1 MNYLKQTQETYRQIA
16 ADYALAWQK
25 RGSMLAELE
34 KFVSLLPAGAT
45 VLDVGC
51 GPGKDTAVLQAHNLN
66 AIGLDYSYEMMQVG
80 RDEYG
85 RTVPFCQAD
94 MRHLP
99 IGPQVDGIWA
109 CASLLHLH
117 RDDFLPTLQQFW
129 RVLRPGGIL
138 YLSVKQ
144 GDGEKWVLTTKYGH
158 DLPRF
163 FTFWQPETL
172 DLLLETAAF
181 SILAG
186 WAYQGEHDAW
196 LDRFAQKL
204 PMEVEP

>member
-66 AIGLDYSYEMMQVG
+66 AIGLDYSYEMMQVS

-99 IGPQVDGIWA
+99 IG
-109 CASLLHLH
+109 H
-117 RDDFLPTLQQFW
+117 R
-129 RVLRPGGIL
+129 
-138 YLSVKQ
+138 
-144 GDGEKWVLTTKYGH
+144 
-158 DLPRF
+158 
-163 FTFWQPETL
+163 
-172 DLLLETAAF
+172 
-181 SILAG
+181 
-186 WAYQGEHDAW
+186 
-196 LDRFAQKL
+196 
-204 PMEVEP
+204 